1 MIPFYLDFI
10 QKFFKDLNNAIK
22 ILYKNHIMHRDI
34 APDNI
39 FLKTENGNIIP
50 KLGDFGIATL
60 YKDEKDEKYEEVGKL
75 VYMAPEIIKGD
86 NYNYKCD
93 LYSLGCTLYFMVFL
107 KDYYYDLME
116 ENDKI
121 ENLLSKQKGLKN
133 LYDLLKGL
141 LEKDKEKRI
150 SMEEYLNHPFFK
162 ENSEN
167 LKDVHPLIE
176 PIIDEEKKELKELIK
191 CSKKIVN
198 IMGISQSIIE
208 NKNKTANILYY
219 DENIVKHLDEI
230 HQDAI
235 LFERNT
241 PGTFIL
247 CTNISSM
254 LLVLEEIKFYN
265 SIYDKR
271 VVFNLIVTGSKYQKV
286 LDCIINNK
294 YDHLFQNIC
303 IYCFNKEKYIN
314 IMKKN
319 NKVKGV
325 YNEPEDVI
333 KFIDNVSSA
342 EIKEYPIVKIISYF
356 DYRDKYH
363 ERHEK
368 ISEFYGNMTKE
379 AYENNR
385 KRLEKYI
392 NSKEE
397 KDLKI
402 KITKSELIDSFKT
415 FDIKADLKQ
424 LNELIIHEY
433 KKETFYAPLNNLLR
447 HFDKDIYEVI
457 AYYTARLMYAL
468 NCQAIESNSFFT
480 KNLTVFRG
488 ESVKYINI
496 LPFERLK
503 GKIVLFSAFTSTS
516 KDLSIAEIFSK
527 REKSNEIFDKQR
539 KFSVIYTIKNY
550 GKKNCIPCGIDI
562 ENISEYGDEKE
573 ILYQPFSFYF
583 VQDVII
589 NHKNHTADIYL
600 ELIPKRLILEE
611 EIRKGKKVIYDEEN
625 NMMTI
630 EKNQKK
636 FKENI

>member
-1 MIPFYLDFI
+1 MDYNERIKNYETKEIIGKGTYGKVFKAFDKINKRECALKIIDKNIINDSNGKDYLLNSIKNEILLHQLCKSKNVVELYDSFETKNSIVIATELCECNLAQYIKKFTDKNMIPFYLDFI

-60 YKDEKDEKYEEVGKL
+60 YKDEKDEKYEQVGKF

-93 LYSLGCTLYFMVFL
+93 LYSLGCILYFMVFL

-167 LKDVHPLIE
+167 LKDVHPLFE

-241 PGTFIL
+241 SGTFIL
-247 CTNISSM
+247 
-254 LLVLEEIKFYN
+254 
-265 SIYDKR
+265 
-271 VVFNLIVTGSKYQKV
+271 
-286 LDCIINNK
+286 
-294 YDHLFQNIC
+294 
-303 IYCFNKEKYIN
+303 
-314 IMKKN
+314 
-319 NKVKGV
+319 
-325 YNEPEDVI
+325 
-333 KFIDNVSSA
+333 
-342 EIKEYPIVKIISYF
+342 
-356 DYRDKYH
+356 
-363 ERHEK
+363 
-368 ISEFYGNMTKE
+368 
-379 AYENNR
+379 
-385 KRLEKYI
+385 
-392 NSKEE
+392 
-397 KDLKI
+397 
-402 KITKSELIDSFKT
+402 
-415 FDIKADLKQ
+415 
-424 LNELIIHEY
+424 
-433 KKETFYAPLNNLLR
+433 
-447 HFDKDIYEVI
+447 
-457 AYYTARLMYAL
+457 
-468 NCQAIESNSFFT
+468 
-480 KNLTVFRG
+480 
-488 ESVKYINI
+488 
-496 LPFERLK
+496 
-503 GKIVLFSAFTSTS
+503 
-516 KDLSIAEIFSK
+516 
-527 REKSNEIFDKQR
+527 
-539 KFSVIYTIKNY
+539 
-550 GKKNCIPCGIDI
+550 
-562 ENISEYGDEKE
+562 
-573 ILYQPFSFYF
+573 
-583 VQDVII
+583 
-589 NHKNHTADIYL
+589 
-600 ELIPKRLILEE
+600 
-611 EIRKGKKVIYDEEN
+611 
-625 NMMTI
+625 
-630 EKNQKK
+630 
-636 FKENI
+636 